1 NEPPNIDHDQAD
13 GECVK
18 GRQAHFTC
26 NTKSDGG
33 IGENPA
39 RRCAHGM
46 AGTEMRARVAEFK
59 QELRKLGWSESE
71 NLRIDERWPADDMD
85 RVRAHATELI
95 GQQPD
100 AILVAGRRTLG
111 VLQEQTRAIPV
122 VFAGITDLVQQ
133 GVVTNL
139 ARPNGNITGFS
150 NFELSVFGKM

>member
-1 NEPPNIDHDQAD
+1 
-13 GECVK
+13 
-18 GRQAHFTC
+18 
-26 NTKSDGG
+26 
-33 IGENPA
+33 
-39 RRCAHGM
+39 M

-122 VFAGITDLVQQ
+122 VFAGSLIW
-133 GVVTNL
+133 
-139 ARPNGNITGFS
+139 S
-150 NFELSVFGKM
+150 NKEW